1 MLCPQVHG
9 YTSSG
14 TQWSVRDVLVSDHG
28 QYTHIVDQLQYCL
41 YNPVRDHPTK
51 KKKKK
56 KKEKKRKE
64 RGPAEQLHTQTLNYW
79 AVLRYVSRNAAQPD
93 HRVQGLINYCA
104 QFRVTAERAAAN
116 ALSQCVMTAG

>member
-1 MLCPQVHG
+1 MATHPVGLNGLFVMFW
-9 YTSSG
+9 YRIMDSTLTLSISSNIAFIILSAII
-14 TQWSVRDVLVSDHG
+14 Q
-28 QYTHIVDQLQYCL
+28 Q
-41 YNPVRDHPTK
+41 K
-51 KKKKK
+51 KKKRKEKK
-56 KKEKKRKE
+56 RKEKKRKE